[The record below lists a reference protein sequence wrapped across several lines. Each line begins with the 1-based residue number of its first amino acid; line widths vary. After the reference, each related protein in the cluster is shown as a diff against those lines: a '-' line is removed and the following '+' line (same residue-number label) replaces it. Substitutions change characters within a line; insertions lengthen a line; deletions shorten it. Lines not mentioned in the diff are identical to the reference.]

1 MDHRAPRVLHRSGFT
16 LLELV
21 LSLSVSSI
29 LLMAVGSAIMMA
41 AKAVPDPDTPDNET
55 ALPARVVADISAEL
69 QLAVSFIFR
78 DSDTVE
84 FTVADRSGDKIA
96 ETIRYDWSGT
106 AGDPLTRQYN
116 GGPVTNVIAAVK
128 EVGFLYVTSIVNEQE
143 TQESAEVL
151 LDGLVSPLEN
161 KAYTIVPSFWV
172 GQYIQPSLPAGA
184 LSWTVTRV
192 ELQMQMQDSPS
203 TEHAVW
209 VQLRTAYPAYPG
221 DPAGLPTPLVLE
233 QYYADAQYYADEM
246 DSSMSWKRFDFD
258 DIPPLPADE
267 GLCLVVK
274 WAAGDDGANV
284 RYTTTAG
291 NRIKTGDAG
300 ALWQLAVDK
309 SLLYKVYGTYKQNVT
324 VATTYLTGI
333 RIRIRTGSDPTTR
346 VETTAPLLH
355 IQDITP

>member
-1 MDHRAPRVLHRSGFT
+1 MDHNSARFPHRDGFT

-21 LSLSVSSI
+21 ISLSITSI
-29 LLMAVGSAIMMA
+29 LLMAVGSAVMMA
-41 AKAVPDPDTPDNET
+41 AKALPDPDTPDNET
-55 ALPARVVADISAEL
+55 ALPARVVADIAAEL
-69 QLAVSFIFR
+69 QLALSFIFR

-84 FTVADRSGDKIA
+84 FTVADRNGDDVA

-106 AGDPLTRQYN
+106 AGDPLTRRYN
-116 GGPVTNVIAAVK
+116 GGPVTTVIAAVK
-128 EVGFLYVTSIVNEQE
+128 EVGFLYDTKIVNEQE
-143 TQESAEVL
+143 TRESAEVL
-151 LDGLVSPLEN
+151 LDGLASPLEN
-161 KAYTIVPSFWV
+161 KAYTIVPSLWV

-184 LSWTVTRV
+184 TSWTVTRI
-192 ELQMQMQDSPS
+192 QIQMQDSPS
-203 TEHAVW
+203 AGHAVW
-209 VQLRTAYPAYPG
+209 VQLRTT

-233 QYYADAQYYADEM
+233 QYYADAM
-246 DSSMSWKRFDFD
+246 GSSMIWQEFFFD

-267 GLCLVVK
+267 GLCLVIK

-300 ALWQLAVDK
+300 ALWQLAADK
-309 SLLYKVYGTYKQNVT
+309 SLLYAVYGTYEQIVT

-333 RIRIRTGSDPTTR
+333 RIRIRTGSDPATR

>member
-1 MDHRAPRVLHRSGFT
+1 MDHTASRVLYRCGFT

-21 LSLSVSSI
+21 ISLSVTSI

-41 AKAVPDPDTPDNET
+41 AKAVPDPDTPDNEI
-55 ALPARVVADISAEL
+55 ALPARVAADISAEL
-69 QLAVSFIFR
+69 QLALSFTTR

-84 FTVADRSGDKIA
+84 FTVADRTGDKID

-116 GGPVTNVIAAVK
+116 GGTITNVIDAVN
-128 EVGFLYVTSIVNEQE
+128 EVGFLYVTTIVNEQE
-143 TQESAEVL
+143 TQASAEVL

-161 KAYTIVPSFWV
+161 KSYMIVPSFWV

-192 ELQMQMQDSPS
+192 RLRMDSPS
-203 TEHAVW
+203 AGHAVW
-209 VQLRTAYPAYPG
+209 VQLRTT

-233 QYYADAQYYADEM
+233 QYYADNLG
-246 DSSMSWKRFDFD
+246 SSMIWQDFFFD

-274 WAAGDDGANV
+274 WAAGNDGANV
-284 RYTTTAG
+284 RYTVTAG
-291 NRIKTGDAG
+291 NRIETGDAG
-300 ALWQLAVDK
+300 ASWLLAIDK
-309 SLLYKVYGTYKQNVT
+309 SLLYAVYGTYKQIVT

-333 RIRIRTGSDPTTR
+333 RIKIRTGSDPTTR

-355 IQDITP
+355 VQDITP